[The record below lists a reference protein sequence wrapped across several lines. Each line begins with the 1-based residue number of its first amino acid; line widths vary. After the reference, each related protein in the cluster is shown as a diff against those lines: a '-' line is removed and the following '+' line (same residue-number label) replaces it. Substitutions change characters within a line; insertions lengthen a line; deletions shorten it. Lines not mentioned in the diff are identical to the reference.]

1 MMRRSGRKNIIMA
14 QKNDVKGVAK
24 RITKNTKKLDTN
36 EKYTELFRMI
46 FISTHLII

>member
-24 RITKNTKKLDTN
+24 RITKNTKKLDTMKN
-36 EKYTELFRMI
+36 TLSFSE
-46 FISTHLII
+46 